1 VQKEYLAM
9 VPQQLTLPDDF
20 WCTYP
25 PVLLALS
32 PNGRQLA
39 FTTHSA
45 TKTNEQRGALYLLT
59 LPEDTTAP
67 SEVRLLA
74 EDVVPDAVLSWHP
87 TSQHILFV
95 SIAEAGRTELCALTL
110 EDDTFQFLAT
120 TDYTVHEAAWSPD
133 GQQIALLATSLSEG
147 PHGVNQVYLLP
158 FQPEGED
165 ATAMRPLRQLTH
177 TPQPYRQLTWTPDG
191 KEIGVVGQPEHASDS
206 ATNVTDLFA
215 LQPETGAIRCLTEH
229 YLAIDSYAWAP
240 DGQMAMLVATQD
252 RTLSGSQVPQL
263 YLVTRYGNEGDHTLA
278 VSPDLGYA
286 AYTRPQEPLAAP
298 GPYTPQWDTTGQK
311 LYFLVNEQ
319 EGSTV
324 IYCLD
329 VVWRTRT
336 RLYAANGLISFL
348 ALVPHHEQLVFV
360 QSAPEGSTGL
370 YALSL
375 AE

>member
-1 VQKEYLAM
+1 M
-9 VPQQLTLPDDF
+9 VLQQLTLPDDF
-20 WCTYP
+20 WRTYP
-25 PVLLALS
+25 PVLLAFS

-39 FTTHSA
+39 FTTHCA
-45 TKTNEQRGALYLLT
+45 TKTNEQRGVLYLLT
-59 LPEDTTAP
+59 LTEDTTVP

-87 TSQHILFV
+87 TGQHILFA

-133 GQQIALLATSLSEG
+133 GQQIALLATSLTAG

-158 FQPEGED
+158 FQLGGED

-177 TPQPYRQLTWTPDG
+177 TPLPYRQLAWTPDG
-191 KEIGVVGQPEHASDS
+191 KEIGVVGQSEHASDRADS
-206 ATNVTDLFA
+206 ATDVTDLFA
-215 LQPETGAIRCLTEH
+215 LQPETGAVRCLTEH
-229 YLAIDSYAWAP
+229 NLAIDSYAWAP

-252 RTLSGSQVPQL
+252 RTRSDSQVPQL
-263 YLVTRYGNEGDHTLA
+263 YLVTRYGNEGDHTLS

-286 AYTRPQEPLAAP
+286 AYTRPQEPLAVP
-298 GPYTPQWDTTGQK
+298 GPYTPQWDITGQK

-319 EGSTV
+319 EGISA

-329 VVWRTRT
+329 VVWRSRT
-336 RLYAANGLISFL
+336 HLYATNGLISFL
-348 ALVPHHEQLVFV
+348 ARVSSDEQLVFTLIT
-360 QSAPEGSTGL
+360 PEGSTGL
-370 YALSL
+370 YSLSL
-375 AE
+375 SLSE